1 LKNKIMEFKV
11 LNKQGAETGR
21 TVTLSTDIF
30 GVEPNDHAIYLDVKQ
45 FMANQR
51 QGTHKTKDR
60 TEISRSTRKI
70 FRQKGTGG
78 ARHGSLKSG
87 IFVGGARIHGPRPR
101 DYSFKLNKKLKR
113 LARISALSYK
123 AKDNQIV
130 VIEDFNM
137 SIPKTSEFVGLL
149 KALNVTGR
157 SLFVTPDTDKNVYL
171 SGRNIEG
178 NTVMRAADLNT
189 YEVLKASSLI
199 LTESSISKIEETNK
213 K

>member
-1 LKNKIMEFKV
+1 MEFKV

-21 TVTLSTDIF
+21 TVSLNAEVF
-30 GVEPNDHAIYLDVKQ
+30 GIDPNDHAIYLDVKQ
-45 FMANQR
+45 YLANQR

-60 TEISRSTRKI
+60 TEIHRSTRKL

-87 IFVGGARIHGPRPR
+87 IFVGGARIHGPKPR

-113 LARISALSYK
+113 LARLSALSYK
-123 AKDNQIV
+123 AKNQSIV
-130 VIEDFNM
+130 VVEDFEM
-137 SIPKTSEFVGLL
+137 SAPKTSEFVAML

-157 SLFVTPDTDKNVYL
+157 TLFVTPELQKNLVL

-178 NTVMRAADLNT
+178 NTIMRAIDLNT
-189 YEVLKASSLI
+189 YQVMKAHSLI
-199 LTESSISKIEETNK
+199 LTEKSISKIEEAHSK
-213 K
+213 

>member
-1 LKNKIMEFKV
+1 MEFKV

>member
-1 LKNKIMEFKV
+1 MEFKV

-21 TVTLSTDIF
+21 TVSLNAEVF
-30 GVEPNDHAIYLDVKQ
+30 GIDPNDHAIYLDVKQ
-45 FMANQR
+45 YLANQR

-60 TEISRSTRKI
+60 TEIHRSTRKL

-87 IFVGGARIHGPRPR
+87 IFVGGARIHGPKPR

-113 LARISALSYK
+113 LARLSALSYK
-123 AKDNQIV
+123 AKNQSIV
-130 VIEDFNM
+130 VVEDFEM
-137 SIPKTSEFVGLL
+137 SAPKTSEFVAML

-157 SLFVTPDTDKNVYL
+157 TLFVTPELQKNLVL

-178 NTVMRAADLNT
+178 NTIMRAIDLNT
-189 YEVLKASSLI
+189 YQVMKAHSLI
-199 LTESSISKIEETNK
+199 LTEKSISKIEESHSK
-213 K
+213 

>member
-1 LKNKIMEFKV
+1 MIVKV
-11 LNKQGAETGR
+11 LNKQGSETGR

-60 TEISRSTRKI
+60 TEISRSTRKV

-87 IFVGGARIHGPRPR
+87 IYVGGARIHGPRPR

-123 AKDNQIV
+123 AKDNQIF
-130 VIEDFNM
+130 VIEDFTM
-137 SIPKTSEFVGLL
+137 TTPKTSEFVGLL

-157 SLFVTPDTDKNVYL
+157 SLFVTPDTDKNIYL
-171 SGRNIEG
+171 SGRNIQG

>member
-1 LKNKIMEFKV
+1 MQVKV

-45 FMANQR
+45 YMANQR

-137 SIPKTSEFVGLL
+137 TTPKTSEFVGML

-171 SGRNIEG
+171 SGRNIQG

>member
-1 LKNKIMEFKV
+1 MEVKV

-45 FMANQR
+45 YMANQR

-60 TEISRSTRKI
+60 AEISRSTRKI

-123 AKDNQIV
+123 AKDNRIV

-137 SIPKTSEFVGLL
+137 LNPKTSEFVVLL

-157 SLFVTPDTDKNVYL
+157 SLFVTPDTDKNIYL